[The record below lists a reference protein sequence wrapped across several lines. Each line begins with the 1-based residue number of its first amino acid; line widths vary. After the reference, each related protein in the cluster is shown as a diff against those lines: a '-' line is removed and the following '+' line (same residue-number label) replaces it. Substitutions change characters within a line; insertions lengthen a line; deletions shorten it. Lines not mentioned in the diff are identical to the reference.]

1 MSVPL
6 VIIRPLN
13 HSAREE
19 GGRRESVA
27 WKEAVSHAVAIKSER
42 MAAPRWGD
50 DNFCDKASRS
60 PVLHYVEVPDLLMPC
75 VLGACLKIDQV
86 AK

>member
-13 HSAREE
+13 HSAREERE

-42 MAAPRWGD
+42 MAAPPGAMTTFATRLPEALYSIMWKYRT
-50 DNFCDKASRS
+50 FLC
-60 PVLHYVEVPDLLMPC
+60 PVC
-75 VLGACLKIDQV
+75 
-86 AK
+86 